1 MNFDLLRL
9 KNGIDK
15 NIIVDEVY
23 SFSTEE
29 LEGTGVSKLDNVEI
43 TGEITLNALKDVYIS
58 LEVNGVLIM
67 PCAITLKPV
76 EVPINI
82 VIEGDLSEFQE
93 DNEKNTRN
101 FVNTLDILP
110 IIWENILMEIPMR
123 VIAPNA
129 SLENVEGEGW
139 RVITG
144 EEKNV
149 NSELS
154 KLKDLLQDSEV
165 R

>member
-1 MNFDLLRL
+1 MGMGAAPTFKD
-9 KNGIDK
+9 
-15 NIIVDEVY
+15 Y
-23 SFSTEE
+23 E
-29 LEGTGVSKLDNVEI
+29 LTGD
-43 TGEITLNALKDVYIS
+43 D
-58 LEVNGVLIM
+58 
-67 PCAITLKPV
+67 
-76 EVPINI
+76 
-82 VIEGDLSEFQE
+82 
-93 DNEKNTRN
+93 
-101 FVNTLDILP
+101 
-110 IIWENILMEIPMR
+110 
-123 VIAPNA
+123 A